1 VKKGPRDNPDAI
13 FPNPYSGADCG
24 KMTGFLLR
32 VFHASCISNMVV
44 MINIF
49 PYGRWRSTVIFI
61 LTPIKTFGQSRFLRG
76 PSQAVLS

>member
-1 VKKGPRDNPDAI
+1 
-13 FPNPYSGADCG
+13 
-24 KMTGFLLR
+24 
-32 VFHASCISNMVV
+32 